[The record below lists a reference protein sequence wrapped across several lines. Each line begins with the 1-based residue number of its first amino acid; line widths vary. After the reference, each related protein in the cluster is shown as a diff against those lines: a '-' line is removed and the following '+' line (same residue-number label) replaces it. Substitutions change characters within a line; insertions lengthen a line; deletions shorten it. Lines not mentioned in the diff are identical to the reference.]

1 MKKLQELT
9 LFDKFLFDETMDIPE
24 AHEAVLQII
33 FGDDN
38 LKLLTPA
45 QTEKEIRT
53 APWLRSIRLD
63 VYAMDQEK
71 RIYNTEA
78 QRAEKKDLV
87 KRSRFYQSLID
98 SSLLEP
104 GEISFNQMNDTC
116 IIMITP
122 FDLFGEERYQYTFRS
137 RCDENPALLMEDG
150 AIRIFLNSHGKNPE
164 EVSPELIELL
174 KYMESTDAVLAENS
188 ANEKLK
194 KVHKHVSQ
202 IKASEEMGV
211 KYMQKWEEKVLDIE
225 KGREEGREEG
235 RILTE
240 ISVARFQFENKR
252 PAEDTAKILKLS
264 INDIKKMEELFR
276 AYPEE
281 TDIQIAARVLKKEI

>member
-1 MKKLQELT
+1 
-9 LFDKFLFDETMDIPE
+9 
-24 AHEAVLQII
+24 
-33 FGDDN
+33 
-38 LKLLTPA
+38 
-45 QTEKEIRT
+45 
-53 APWLRSIRLD
+53 
-63 VYAMDQEK
+63 MDQEK

-78 QRAEKKDLV
+78 QKAEKKDLV

-137 RCDENPALLMEDG
+137 RCDENPALSMEDG

-194 KVHKHVSQ
+194 KIHKHVSQ

-211 KYMQKWEEKVLDIE
+211 KYMQKWEEKVLD
-225 KGREEGREEG
+225 REEGRAEG
-235 RILTE
+235 RASE
-240 ISVARFQFENKR
+240 IYIIRNQIEQVQRTPEET
-252 PAEDTAKILKLS
+252 AELLVLEPEY
-264 INDIKKMEELFR
+264 IKKVAELLEEH
-276 AYPEE
+276 PEE
-281 TDIQIAARVLKKEI
+281 TDVQIAARILKAGVCE

>member
-24 AHEAVLQII
+24 AYEAVLQII

-63 VYAMDQEK
+63 VYAIDQEK

-78 QRAEKKDLV
+78 QKAEKKDLV

-104 GEISFNQMNDTC
+104 GAINFNQMNDTC

-122 FDLFGEERYQYTFRS
+122 FDLFGEGRYQYTFRS
-137 RCDENPALLMEDG
+137 RCDENPALSMEDG

-164 EVSPELIELL
+164 EVSPELTEFL
-174 KYMESTDAVLAENS
+174 KYMESTDAALAENS

-194 KVHKHVSQ
+194 KIHKHVSQ

-225 KGREEGREEG
+225 KGREEGR
-235 RILTE
+235 ILTE

-264 INDIKKMEELFR
+264 VNDIKKMEELFR

-281 TDIQIAARVLKKEI
+281 KDIQIAARVLKKEI